1 MNHTTQRLII
11 FCFQGGVILARFFI
25 YLFSFIFFASP
36 SALYLLFKKEIQDKT
51 TKNLKVLFLLKFF
64 LFDLLF
70 YGVAIFKGIED
81 KDITVVFILLFLFV
95 LNLLSIL
102 IYNVYYSESTKKK
115 NTKNKNTIAKSKKNR
130 TDKNI
135 SKKDK
140 NTNTEE
146 PVLLESENDIITQ
159 TPKKLLSLDL
169 DTEEPTPVS
178 KEPLSVEELAQLL
191 KDEYVDTGRVLS
203 FEYQGERD
211 LIPLNREVIIRKV
224 YQKNNIY
231 YMNVVDI
238 DTKRPKMFRLDRII
252 SINLE

>member
-1 MNHTTQRLII
+1 M
-11 FCFQGGVILARFFI
+11 ARFFI

-36 SALYLLFKKEIQDKT
+36 SALYLLFKKEVQDKT

-81 KDITVVFILLFLFV
+81 KDITVVFILLFFFV

-115 NTKNKNTIAKSKKNR
+115 NTTAKSKKNK

-159 TPKKLLSLDL
+159 TPKKLLSLDV

-178 KEPLSVEELAQLL
+178 KEPLSVEELTQLL

>member
-1 MNHTTQRLII
+1 M
-11 FCFQGGVILARFFI
+11 ARFFI

-36 SALYLLFKKEIQDKT
+36 SALYLLFKKEVQDKT

-81 KDITVVFILLFLFV
+81 KDITVVFILLFFFV

-102 IYNVYYSESTKKK
+102 IYNVYYSKSTK

-140 NTNTEE
+140 NTNTNTEE
-146 PVLLESENDIITQ
+146 PILLESENDIITQ
-159 TPKKLLSLDL
+159 TPTLDV
-169 DTEEPTPVS
+169 DTEGPKPVS

-191 KDEYVDTGRVLS
+191 KDEYVDTGGVLS

-252 SINLE
+252 SINLK

>member
-1 MNHTTQRLII
+1 
-11 FCFQGGVILARFFI
+11 LARFFI

-36 SALYLLFKKEIQDKT
+36 SALYLLFKKEVQDKT

-81 KDITVVFILLFLFV
+81 KDITVVFILLFFFV

-102 IYNVYYSESTKKK
+102 IYNVYYSESTK
-115 NTKNKNTIAKSKKNR
+115 NKNTTAKSKKNK

-159 TPKKLLSLDL
+159 TPKKLLSLDV
-169 DTEEPTPVS
+169 DTEEPTSVS

>member
-1 MNHTTQRLII
+1 M
-11 FCFQGGVILARFFI
+11 ARFFI

-36 SALYLLFKKEIQDKT
+36 SALYLLFKKEVQDKT

-70 YGVAIFKGIED
+70 YGVGIFTGIEN
-81 KDITVVFILLFLFV
+81 KDITVVFILLFFFA
-95 LNLLSIL
+95 LNLLPIL
-102 IYNVYYSESTKKK
+102 IYNVYYSKPTKNK

-130 TDKNI
+130 TNKNI

-146 PVLLESENDIITQ
+146 PILLESENDIITQ
-159 TPKKLLSLDL
+159 TPKKLLSLDV

-211 LIPLNREVIIRKV
+211 LIPLNREAIIRKV

-231 YMNVVDI
+231 YMNVIDI
-238 DTKRPKMFRLDRII
+238 DTKRPKMFRLDRMI
-252 SINLE
+252 SINLK

>member
-1 MNHTTQRLII
+1 M
-11 FCFQGGVILARFFI
+11 ARFFI

-36 SALYLLFKKEIQDKT
+36 SALYLLFKKEVQDKT

-81 KDITVVFILLFLFV
+81 KDITVVFILLFFFV

-115 NTKNKNTIAKSKKNR
+115 NTTAKSKKNK

-159 TPKKLLSLDL
+159 TPKKLLSLDV

>member
-1 MNHTTQRLII
+1 MEGII
-11 FCFQGGVILARFFI
+11 LVRFFI
-25 YLFSFIFFASP
+25 YLFSFLLFASP
-36 SALYLLFKKEIQDKT
+36 SALYLLFKKEVQDKI

-70 YGVAIFKGIED
+70 YGATIYKGIED
-81 KDITVVFILLFLFV
+81 RDITAIFILIFFFI
-95 LNLLSIL
+95 LNLLPIL
-102 IYNVYYSESTKKK
+102 IYNVYYSKPTKKE
-115 NTKNKNTIAKSKKNR
+115 NTKSKTTSTKSKK
-130 TDKNI
+130 TKTI
-135 SKKDK
+135 K

-146 PVLLESENDIITQ
+146 PVLLESENDTITQ
-159 TPKKLLSLDL
+159 TQKKLLSLDAE
-169 DTEEPTPVS
+169 TEETVPVS
-178 KEPLSVEELAQLL
+178 KEPLSVEELVQLL
-191 KDEYVDTGRVLS
+191 KNEYVDTGRVLS

>member
-1 MNHTTQRLII
+1 M
-11 FCFQGGVILARFFI
+11 ARFFI

-36 SALYLLFKKEIQDKT
+36 SALYLLFKKEVQDKT

-81 KDITVVFILLFLFV
+81 KDITVGFILLFFFV

-102 IYNVYYSESTKKK
+102 IYNVYYSKSTKNK

-140 NTNTEE
+140 NTNTNTNTEE
-146 PVLLESENDIITQ
+146 PILLESENDIITQ
-159 TPKKLLSLDL
+159 TPTLDV
-169 DTEEPTPVS
+169 DTEEPKPVS

-191 KDEYVDTGRVLS
+191 KDEYVDTGGVLS

-252 SINLE
+252 SINLK

>member
-1 MNHTTQRLII
+1 M
-11 FCFQGGVILARFFI
+11 ARFFI

-36 SALYLLFKKEIQDKT
+36 SALYLLFKKEVQDKT

-64 LFDLLF
+64 LFDLLL
-70 YGVAIFKGIED
+70 YGATIYKGIED
-81 KDITVVFILLFLFV
+81 KDITAIFILIFFFI
-95 LNLLSIL
+95 LNLLPIL
-102 IYNVYYSESTKKK
+102 IYNVYYSKPTKKE
-115 NTKNKNTIAKSKKNR
+115 NTKSKTTSTKSKKTKN
-130 TDKNI
+130 DKNI
-135 SKKDK
+135 GKKDK
-140 NTNTEE
+140 NTDVEE
-146 PVLLESENDIITQ
+146 STLLESENDTITQ

-169 DTEEPTPVS
+169 DIEKSTPVS
-178 KEPLSVEELAQLL
+178 KEPLSVEELVQLL

-224 YQKNNIY
+224 YEKNNIY

>member
-1 MNHTTQRLII
+1 M
-11 FCFQGGVILARFFI
+11 ARFFI

-36 SALYLLFKKEIQDKT
+36 SALYLLFKKEVQDKT

-81 KDITVVFILLFLFV
+81 KDITVVFILLFFFV

-102 IYNVYYSESTKKK
+102 IYNVYYSESTK
-115 NTKNKNTIAKSKKNR
+115 NKNTTAKSKKNK

-159 TPKKLLSLDL
+159 TPKKLLSLDV
-169 DTEEPTPVS
+169 DTEEPTSVS